1 MILVFIQA
9 VLVIGAGVG
18 LFWLWRLA
26 APSERWLH
34 YVVAAGFLGRAV
46 LGQALFWI
54 SWARLPIAR
63 GMQIGDGLWSFAL
76 DALLYVPFARWGAEH
91 GPWAIIMFDRTA
103 PSVMYIQALAV
114 MNWLF
119 GSVTSSGLLLNL
131 FCYLGMMALLV
142 HWPVKT
148 PAARNAAAIVIA
160 AISLSPAFVL
170 WSTQPLK
177 DTLFQFLVVAF
188 VASCAWWQR
197 AWSMPGHVASRIGI
211 GALLAILVFS
221 LAGIRWYFAF
231 ALIIA
236 ASLFLFLTAFRTAVR
251 PIVALS
257 AAIVLTIVF
266 CRGLVAAART
276 YLPPQLVAVMAPS
289 TVIRTIPQLP
299 VALLGGVDSAREG
312 FRHSGGKTAIIDPST
327 PAVAAPVVAAAPHV
341 ASPTIVPPPH
351 KAATPTTQPSAPPIA
366 TSSAPPIATPSAP
379 PIATPTATP
388 IAKPIAAAPT
398 PMSRTSR
405 LVAGVAA
412 TVLPRTIGEPLGLFH
427 IAGGRGMLWFT
438 ELDTLIFDLSLLLA
452 ILAIARRFRSSLGTP
467 LTWLVVGL
475 TVLVGG
481 PLVYSIT
488 NYGTLFR
495 LREMI
500 FIGLLFTPLAVA
512 TGAPAKPIRGSVDP

>member
-1 MILVFIQA
+1 MILPFIQA
-9 VLVIGAGVG
+9 VLVIAAGVA

-26 APSERWLH
+26 APSERWLR
-34 YVVAAGFLGRAV
+34 YVVAAGFLGRAIV
-46 LGQALFWI
+46 GQALFWI

-63 GMQIGDGLWSFAL
+63 SMQVGDGLWSFAI
-76 DALLYVPFARWGAEH
+76 DALVYSPFARSGAQH
-91 GPWAIIMFDRTA
+91 GPWAIITFDRTA

-114 MNWLF
+114 MDLLF
-119 GSVTSSGLLLNL
+119 GIVTSSGLLLNL

-148 PAARNAAAIVIA
+148 PAARKAAAIVIA

-197 AWSMPGHVASRIGI
+197 AWSMPGHIASRIGI
-211 GALLAILVFS
+211 GVLLSILVYA
-221 LAGIRWYFAF
+221 LAGMRWYFAF

-236 ASLFLFLTAFRTAVR
+236 ASLFLFLTAFRTAAR
-251 PIVALS
+251 PVVAFLV
-257 AAIVLTIVF
+257 AIVLPIVF
-266 CRGLVAAART
+266 CRALVAAAEP
-276 YLPPQLVAVMAPS
+276 YMPPQLIAVMAPS
-289 TVIRTIPQLP
+289 TAIRTIPQLP
-299 VALLGGVDSAREG
+299 VALIGGVDSARDG
-312 FRHSGGKTAIIDPST
+312 FQRSGGKTAIVDAST
-327 PAVAAPVVAAAPHV
+327 PAATAPAVVATTAQ
-341 ASPTIVPPPH
+341 PH
-351 KAATPTTQPSAPPIA
+351 KAAAPMVQPSAPAIA
-366 TSSAPPIATPSAP
+366 ATPA
-379 PIATPTATP
+379 
-388 IAKPIAAAPT
+388 
-398 PMSRTSR
+398 PMSRASR
-405 LVAGVAA
+405 LEAGVAA

-438 ELDTLIFDLSLLLA
+438 EIDTLIFDLSLLLA
-452 ILAIARRFRSSLGTP
+452 ILAIARQFRASLRSP
-467 LTWLVVGL
+467 LAWLVVVL

-512 TGAPAKPIRGSVDP
+512 SAAPARTRVDAAS

>member
-1 MILVFIQA
+1 MILPFIQA
-9 VLVIGAGVG
+9 VLVIAAGVA

-26 APSERWLH
+26 APSERWLR
-34 YVVAAGFLGRAV
+34 YVVAAGFLGRAIV
-46 LGQALFWI
+46 GQALFWI

-63 GMQIGDGLWSFAL
+63 SMQVGDGLWSFAI
-76 DALLYVPFARWGAEH
+76 DALVYSPFARSGAQH
-91 GPWAIIMFDRTA
+91 GPWAIITFDRTA

-114 MNWLF
+114 MDLLF
-119 GSVTSSGLLLNL
+119 GIVTSSGLLLNL

-148 PAARNAAAIVIA
+148 PAARKAAAIVIA

-197 AWSMPGHVASRIGI
+197 AWSMPGHIASRIGI
-211 GALLAILVFS
+211 GVLLSILVYA
-221 LAGIRWYFAF
+221 LAGMRWYFAF

-236 ASLFLFLTAFRTAVR
+236 ASLFLFLTAFRTAAR
-251 PIVALS
+251 PVVAFLV
-257 AAIVLTIVF
+257 AIVLPIVF
-266 CRGLVAAART
+266 CRALVAAAEP
-276 YLPPQLVAVMAPS
+276 YMPPQLIAVMAPS
-289 TVIRTIPQLP
+289 TAIRTIPQLP
-299 VALLGGVDSAREG
+299 VALIGGVDSARDG
-312 FRHSGGKTAIIDPST
+312 FQRSGGKMAIVDAST
-327 PAVAAPVVAAAPHV
+327 PAATAPAVVATTAQ
-341 ASPTIVPPPH
+341 PH
-351 KAATPTTQPSAPPIA
+351 KAAAPMVQPSAPAIA
-366 TSSAPPIATPSAP
+366 ATPA
-379 PIATPTATP
+379 
-388 IAKPIAAAPT
+388 
-398 PMSRTSR
+398 PMSRASR
-405 LVAGVAA
+405 LEAGVAA

-438 ELDTLIFDLSLLLA
+438 EIDTLIFDLSLLLA
-452 ILAIARRFRSSLGTP
+452 ILAIARQFRASLRSP
-467 LTWLVVGL
+467 LAWLVVVL

-512 TGAPAKPIRGSVDP
+512 SAAPARTRVDAAS